1 MPVICPRVD
10 SDEFKKYWAKVN
22 KGDRL
27 PNGAVMAGWTGDD
40 GVLYV
45 GMSNKF
51 EPGKYNVDS
60 GEPGG
65 KIHNLWTHA
74 GGGHGS
80 GYVLVCPDEKKVVW
94 QSYKKGDKLEQYPNA
109 FRATPDG
116 QPGFCSQ
123 GSIEPG
129 PWADEDWPRFD
140 KDDGVLYIGREG
152 PNGSIGKINLDGDRI
167 HNLWIQKINRLDGG
181 QILTFENSTAEVQA
195 IAAQMPP
202 GV

>member
-10 SDEFKKYWAKVN
+10 SDEFKKYWVKVN

-45 GMSNKF
+45 GMSNEF

-94 QSYKKGDKLEQYPNA
+94 QSYKKGDKLEQ
-109 FRATPDG
+109 
-116 QPGFCSQ
+116 
-123 GSIEPG
+123 
-129 PWADEDWPRFD
+129 
-140 KDDGVLYIGREG
+140 
-152 PNGSIGKINLDGDRI
+152 
-167 HNLWIQKINRLDGG
+167 
-181 QILTFENSTAEVQA
+181 
-195 IAAQMPP
+195 
-202 GV
+202 